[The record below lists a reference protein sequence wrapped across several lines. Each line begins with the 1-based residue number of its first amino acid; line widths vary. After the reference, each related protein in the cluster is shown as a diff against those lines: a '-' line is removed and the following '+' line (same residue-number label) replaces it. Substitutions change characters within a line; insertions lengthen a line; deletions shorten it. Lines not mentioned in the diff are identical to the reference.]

1 MPLTA
6 CTADG
11 RIVYANLY
19 RAEDALICRDCGD
32 AMHYRRYVDDPPR
45 VAHFAHN
52 PRRTSAGPRA
62 CSNETTPEHDN
73 AKAALLSAAPEAF
86 DALAGALGR
95 YEQDI
100 IIPNTGEPPRL
111 RRADV
116 LFAAG
121 DGRYPVA
128 FEAQFSN
135 IAFATN
141 GTGRSVKER
150 TADYHAAGVHVV
162 WCFPDKRTAYEHI
175 DAARRVYGCVGV
187 LSPDGTEVRFSGV
200 NALWLDRHPA
210 DALCERVEWH
220 EKRERDR
227 VERIAVGGYTTRP
240 TYVQPA
246 RSTISDETIDRYI
259 SQASPEPPTAPQWD
273 GTVPNIWREG
283 DIALPPSWRL
293 VRCDHKGNPSAYG
306 DHWYADG
313 PGGHTD
319 IHRYADSAAYWA
331 RRHVEEHR

>member
-19 RAEDALICRDCGD
+19 RAEDALVCRDCGD

-52 PRRTSAGPRA
+52 PRGTSAGPRA

-73 AKAALLSAAPEAF
+73 AKAALLSAAPEEF

-100 IIPNTGEPPRL
+100 IIPDTGEPPRL

-128 FEAQFSN
+128 FEAQFSK
-135 IAFATN
+135 IAFEAN
-141 GTGRSVKER
+141 GTGRSVEER

-162 WCFPDKRTAYEHI
+162 WCFPDKRTAHEHI
-175 DAARRVYGCVGV
+175 DAARRVYGCVGI
-187 LSPDGTEVRFSGV
+187 LSVDGTEVQFRGA
-200 NALWLDRHPA
+200 NTLALSLHPA
-210 DALCERVEWH
+210 EALRQRAEWRERREHERVE
-220 EKRERDR
+220 RL
-227 VERIAVGGYTTRP
+227 AVGGYTPRP
-240 TYVQPA
+240 TPPLPSPPVISARPTTPA
-246 RSTISDETIDRYI
+246 
-259 SQASPEPPTAPQWD
+259 PPAIPQWD
-273 GTVPNIWREG
+273 GTTPNIWREG

-293 VRCDHKGNPSAYG
+293 VQCDYKGNPSMHG
-306 DHWYADG
+306 DHWYAAG